1 MTNTVYR
8 LKWKQKRKLKIYAI
22 LQKILSRLNISKH
35 SRWHETHLAM
45 GSLAVD
51 MAKGTRTQFLVMITM
66 QLIWFPRKGLCMG
79 LERGLR
85 LTTEYIFLCEWKT
98 VYLTWMISLLMQ
110 IILGLSS
117 FFLNNKR
124 MLGPYLVSRSFIIST
139 LSHPGQIQIRSK
151 WLSLNVFDS
160 HILALHYYPKKKKTL
175 IFTDNVMTF
184 AMTRG
189 IT

>member
-1 MTNTVYR
+1 
-8 LKWKQKRKLKIYAI
+8 
-22 LQKILSRLNISKH
+22 
-35 SRWHETHLAM
+35 M

-160 HILALHYYPKKKKTL
+160 HILALHYYPKKKKKRLWYLHTMSWPL
-175 IFTDNVMTF
+175 PWQGELRSWLFSYTYISVFGGLFLYDYL
-184 AMTRG
+184 
-189 IT
+189 